1 MDFHNNSAMQYLF
14 DVWNIIVQRLKSADH
29 ILLLSDYD
37 GTLIPIVGRPEL
49 ALLAPETRRMLRTL
63 ARNRRYT
70 VGIISGR
77 ALIDL
82 KEKVDIEGII
92 YAGNHGLEIE
102 GFGTNFLEPIAEE
115 VRPFFQILSQ
125 VLTTTLRGIRGVLI
139 ENKGLSLS
147 VHYRSVDAAEEKT
160 VSDAFHKVTNPLHV
174 TGRIRVTRGKKVYE
188 IRPPVD
194 WDKGK
199 AVSWLV
205 AKCKEVKAK
214 SSILPVYL
222 GDDLTD
228 EDAFKVIEGYDGISV
243 FVGPEEFKSGARY
256 YLNTPQ
262 EVIEFLSML

>member
-1 MDFHNNSAMQYLF
+1 MQYLF
-14 DVWNIIVQRLKSADH
+14 DAWNIIIQRLKSADH

-37 GTLIPIVGRPEL
+37 GTLIPIVDRPEL
-49 ALLAPETRRMLRTL
+49 AMLAPETRRLLQILSRD
-63 ARNRRYT
+63 RRYT
-70 VGIISGR
+70 VGIVSGR

-82 KEKVDIEGII
+82 KEKIGMDGII

-125 VLTTTLRGIRGVLI
+125 VLTTTLRGIRGVLV
-139 ENKGLSLS
+139 EDKGLSLS
-147 VHYRSVDAAEEKT
+147 VHYRSVDEAEQDR
-160 VSDAFHKVTNPLHV
+160 VRDAFNKVTNPLHI

-188 IRPPVD
+188 IRPPVN

-205 AKCKEVKAK
+205 AKCKEIKVK
-214 SSILPVYL
+214 SSILPLYL

-228 EDAFKVIEGYDGISV
+228 EDAFKVIEMYDGISV
-243 FVGPEEFKSGARY
+243 FVGPKESNSTAHYF
-256 YLNTPQ
+256 LNSPQ
-262 EVIEFLSML
+262 EVVEFLSML

>member
-1 MDFHNNSAMQYLF
+1 MQYLF
-14 DVWNIIVQRLKSADH
+14 DAWNKIVQRIKSADH
-29 ILLLSDYD
+29 ILLLSDCD
-37 GTLIPIVGRPEL
+37 GTLIPIVDRPEL
-49 ALLAPETRRMLRTL
+49 AILTPEAKRLLQIL
-63 ARNRRYT
+63 ARDRHYT
-70 VGIISGR
+70 VGIVSGR

-82 KEKVDIEGII
+82 KEIIGIDGII

-125 VLTTTLRGIRGVLI
+125 VLTTTLRGIRGVLV
-139 ENKGLSLS
+139 EDKGLSLS
-147 VHYRSVDAAEEKT
+147 VHYRSVDETEEDR
-160 VSDAFHKVTNPLHV
+160 VRDAFNKVTNPLHM
-174 TGRIRVTRGKKVYE
+174 TGRIRITRGKKVYE
-188 IRPPVD
+188 IRPPVE

-214 SSILPVYL
+214 SSILPVYM

-228 EDAFKVIEGYDGISV
+228 EDAFKVIEVCDGMSI
-243 FVGPEEFKSGARY
+243 FVGPKESKSAAQY
-256 YLNTPQ
+256 YLNSPQ

>member
-1 MDFHNNSAMQYLF
+1 MQYLF
-14 DVWNIIVQRLKSADH
+14 DAWNRIVQRFRSADH
-29 ILLLSDYD
+29 ILLLSDFD
-37 GTLIPIVGRPEL
+37 GTLIPIVDRPEL
-49 ALLAPETRRMLRTL
+49 AVIAPETRRLL
-63 ARNRRYT
+63 HSIARDRHYT
-70 VGIISGR
+70 VGIVSGR
-77 ALIDL
+77 ALVDL
-82 KEKVDIEGII
+82 KEKVGIDGII

-125 VLTTTLRGIRGVLI
+125 VLTTTLKGIRGVLI
-139 ENKGLSLS
+139 EDKGLSLS
-147 VHYRSVDAAEEKT
+147 VHYRSVDEEEEDRVK
-160 VSDAFHKVTNPLHV
+160 DAFHKVTDSLHV

-205 AKCKEVKAK
+205 AKCKEMRAK

-243 FVGPEEFKSGARY
+243 FIGAEGFTSAARY
-256 YLNTPQ
+256 YLDSPQ
-262 EVIEFLSML
+262 EVMEFLSML